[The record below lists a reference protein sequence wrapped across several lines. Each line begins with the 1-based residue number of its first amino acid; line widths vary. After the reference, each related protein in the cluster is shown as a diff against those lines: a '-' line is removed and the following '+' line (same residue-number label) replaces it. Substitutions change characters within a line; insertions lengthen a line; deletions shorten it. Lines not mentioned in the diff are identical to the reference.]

1 VLNFFPDSQ
10 LLDSRK
16 DSQFARQTESIS
28 SGKLPSPL
36 SKGSSTPRST
46 AGLRSHFPPT
56 STVLTLCT
64 TTCLRIAY
72 GTFFC
77 TNIIFGIT
85 LALPQLRSSG
95 SFVES
100 SSEYLVG
107 FSLAAIFLVSRD
119 LPTGSKLG
127 RNVMI
132 VFWVHNVISL
142 SVASFVFFNRAS
154 GSSDSLQELL
164 GVLYLFWVLCGT
176 LALPG
181 CLRQSLIDG
190 VAQ

>member
-1 VLNFFPDSQ
+1 MFNFFPDSQ
-10 LLDSRK
+10 FLDGRK
-16 DSQFARQTESIS
+16 DSPFVRQTKSIP
-28 SGKLPSPL
+28 SGKPSSPL

-46 AGLRSHFPPT
+46 AGLRGHFPPT
-56 STVLTLCT
+56 SAVLTLCT
-64 TTCLRIAY
+64 TACLVIAY

-77 TNIIFGIT
+77 ANVIFGIT
-85 LALPQLRSSG
+85 LALPQLRSSE

-107 FSLAAIFLVSRD
+107 FSLAAIFIASRN
-119 LPTGSKLG
+119 LPTGSKLR
-127 RNVMI
+127 RNVMM

-142 SVASFVFFNRAS
+142 SVASFIFFNRAG
-154 GSSDSLQELL
+154 GSSKSLTGLI

-176 LALPG
+176 LALRG

-190 VAQ
+190 VAK